1 MSRIAWRF
9 DGYDWLIN
17 PSTDSGWTTEPTYAE
32 VLPIA
37 AGLSKIQ
44 YGGTKLARRSVTG
57 TIVGRVNGDFKGRVE
72 TWMLNRTIS
81 TLIDHTLNSRRC
93 LISKATFNTVTDMTS
108 LRLGK
113 QSWTYNIEFLAQE

>member
-1 MSRIAWRF
+1 MSRIAWNF

-44 YGGTKLARRSVTG
+44 YGGTKLARRSIGG
-57 TIVGRVNGDFKGRVE
+57 TIVGRVNGDFKGRLE

-81 TLIDHTLNSRRC
+81 VLTDHSFNARRC
-93 LISKATFNTVTDMTS
+93 LITKVTFNTATDMAS
-108 LRLGK
+108 LRQGK
-113 QSWTYNIEFLAQE
+113 QSWTYNVEFTAQE